1 MNFKKQKSLRLN
13 KRLYFSNLL
22 CHKELEVIFRSAL
35 GGKLF
40 FLFII
45 FLLYNF
51 TGCGVY
57 SFTGASVPEHIKTIS
72 IPIAADRSGS
82 GEPNI
87 REQLT
92 DKLIQKFIDD
102 NTLRVT
108 ERANANAVLECT
120 ISGFSDA
127 PLIVSTVSSGESVTS
142 RRVTISVLVTY
153 KDIVKKKN
161 IFEKTFSNYGDY
173 PPTGSLN
180 DRTNAI
186 ETAVDKISEDILLD
200 TVSGW

>member
-1 MNFKKQKSLRLN
+1 MSFKEPKSIKINEGL
-13 KRLYFSNLL
+13 FPSNSLF
-22 CHKELEVIFRSAL
+22 HKELGKLF
-35 GGKLF
+35 GNPFCWKLF
-40 FLFII
+40 FLFIM
-45 FLLYNF
+45 FMLYNF
-51 TGCGVY
+51 NGCGVY

-72 IPIAADRSGS
+72 IPIAEDRSGS

-120 ISGFSDA
+120 ISGFTDA
-127 PLIVSTVSSGESVTS
+127 PLIVSTGESVTS
-142 RRVTISVLVTY
+142 RRVTISVLVIY

-180 DRTNAI
+180 DRTN
-186 ETAVDKISEDILLD
+186 
-200 TVSGW
+200 